1 MCGVPFKDVAEVWIR
16 GQHIEPCFL
25 YAKRGEIPLED
36 RQRSRQC
43 VQWSHYSLSK
53 RSFLFTISCSLP
65 PPSASSPLLVC
76 LLRLTQVF
84 PVQKAGLDMLTP
96 GAVDDI
102 QKIKITS
109 LTKPGCRQD
118 LNYTG
123 RSLLNPATACSSVIA
138 RPSAHAEINVFSPNV
153 PRTAPIASL

>member
-1 MCGVPFKDVAEVWIR
+1 MCFCLSPPISGAMT
-16 GQHIEPCFL
+16 
-25 YAKRGEIPLED
+25 KRNHN
-36 RQRSRQC
+36 RSN
-43 VQWSHYSLSK
+43 SLALSK
-53 RSFLFTISCSLP
+53 RSFLFKISFSLP

-84 PVQKAGLDMLTP
+84 TVQKAGLDMLTP